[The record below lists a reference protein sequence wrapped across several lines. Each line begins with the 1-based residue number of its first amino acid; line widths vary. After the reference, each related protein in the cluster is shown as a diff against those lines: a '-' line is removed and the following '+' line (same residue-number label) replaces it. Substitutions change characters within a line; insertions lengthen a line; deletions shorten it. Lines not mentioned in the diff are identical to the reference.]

1 MPSIGILHI
10 STPTD
15 RAVVLTREF
24 AAPRRLV
31 FDALTRPELLKR
43 WMEAPGRAF
52 EVCEIDLK
60 VGGAYH
66 FVWRGRGKK
75 DVGMRGVYRAIVP
88 GERIDTTEEWDDWDA
103 GETLATTTLAEQGD
117 KTILTIVSLF
127 PSKEVRDT
135 VLKSGLEKGAT
146 ENYDKL
152 AELLGELGDRG

>member
-1 MPSIGILHI
+1 MPYTGMLHI
-10 STPTD
+10 ATPTD
-15 RAVVLTREF
+15 REVVLTREF
-24 AAPRRLV
+24 AAPRGLV

-43 WMEAPGRAF
+43 WMQAPGREF

-75 DVGMRGVYRAIVP
+75 AVGTSGVYRDIVP
-88 GERIDTTEEWDDWDA
+88 GERIATTEEWDDWDA
-103 GETLATTTLAEQGD
+103 GETLATTTISEQDG
-117 KTILTIVSLF
+117 KTILTMISLF

-135 VLKSGLEKGAT
+135 VLKSGLEKGAK

-152 AELLGELGDRG
+152 AEVLAELGARS